1 MSLSCQVNTFVVLSL
16 CFLLCPY
23 VVYLSV
29 FRPLV
34 SPVCHVSIWFIPSPT
49 VKFTCLYL
57 SLIVFVCVN
66 SFFILSLMSCLCYV
80 QFCFPSLV
88 SLILFS
94 RVPSCV
100 HSALM
105 PSSVYLCCVV
115 HVSSV
120 FPLWSGS
127 FLVLAGVFAFLSPK
141 IKQSSLVHPLSL
153 GSAFTATQLTVT
165 KPLKFKYTVLNE

>member
-1 MSLSCQVNTFVVLSL
+1 MHPGFKNYWFIPSELQPKLLLDRFQFASKIYGRKWEPCD
-16 CFLLCPY
+16 CCEFLALYIKY
-23 VVYLSV
+23 VSRYI
-29 FRPLV
+29 
-34 SPVCHVSIWFIPSPT
+34 HIFIPSPT

-57 SLIVFVCVN
+57 SLIVFVCQFLFY
-66 SFFILSLMSCLCYV
+66 SESLMSCLCYV

-115 HVSSV
+115 PVSSV
-120 FPLWSGS
+120 FPL
-127 FLVLAGVFAFLSPK
+127 
-141 IKQSSLVHPLSL
+141 
-153 GSAFTATQLTVT
+153 
-165 KPLKFKYTVLNE
+165 